1 MKCLIVEDNDFSR
14 EALSL
19 FLAPHA
25 EMELAADG
33 QEGVELFEN
42 ALASDQRFDL
52 VLLDVVMPKLDGQ
65 QALIRMRQAE
75 REKGVTAQQKA
86 VIIMTTALTSA
97 EQMEQALWDG
107 DCTDYLVKPIVRAD
121 LLALL
126 RRYRL
131 IN

>member
-1 MKCLIVEDNDFSR
+1 MNCLIVEDNEFSR
-14 EALSL
+14 EALRL

-25 EMELAADG
+25 EIELAADG
-33 QEGVELFEN
+33 QEGVELFQG
-42 ALASDQRFDL
+42 ALARGKGFDL

-65 QALIRMRQAE
+65 QALKLMRQAE
-75 REKGVTAQQKA
+75 KDNAVAQKQKA

-131 IN
+131 LL

>member
-1 MKCLIVEDNDFSR
+1 MKCLIVEDNEFSR
-14 EALSL
+14 EALRL

-25 EMELAADG
+25 EMELATDG
-33 QEGVELFEN
+33 QEGVELFER
-42 ALASDQRFDL
+42 ALAGGHGFDL
-52 VLLDVVMPKLDGQ
+52 MLLDVVMPKMDGQ
-65 QALIRMRQAE
+65 QALRLMRQAE
-75 REKGVTAQQKA
+75 KEKGVAAQQKA

-126 RRYRL
+126 RRYHL

>member
-1 MKCLIVEDNDFSR
+1 MKCLIVEDNEFSR
-14 EALSL
+14 EALRL

-25 EMELAADG
+25 EMELATDG
-33 QEGVELFEN
+33 QEGVELFES
-42 ALASDQRFDL
+42 ALAGGKGFDL

-65 QALIRMRQAE
+65 QALRRMRQAE
-75 REKGVTAQQKA
+75 KEKGVAAQQKA